1 MASLP
6 DVIGL
11 LYRADWTRLSLSAD
25 VRFETDRDLLYRRI
39 REGTLAGDRDLRA
52 SLRRDHRSERAALL
66 IAPGGRY
73 RLEYEDRHGLIEG
86 NDGERGWGWWPGPP
100 DPSVSDPDLGDCPP
114 VPELFGPSG
123 LLGGYTLELMG
134 PMTACGRDAI
144 AASVVSATR
153 SFLDDLRARNH
164 CR

>member
-1 MASLP
+1 MAPSLA
-6 DVIGL
+6 DVMGL

-39 REGTLAGDRDLRA
+39 REGSPAGYRDFRTN
-52 SLRRDHRSERAALL
+52 LRRGRRSEHAMLL

-73 RLEYEDRHGLIEG
+73 RLEQQDGDGLIEG

-100 DPSVSDPDLGDCPP
+100 DPSVSECDLGDCPP

-123 LLGGYTLELMG
+123 LLGGYTLVHELRRRGGGLGVAAMCAGGGMG
-134 PMTACGRDAI
+134 SA
-144 AASVVSATR
+144 VVIEVPAP
-153 SFLDDLRARNH
+153 
-164 CR
+164 